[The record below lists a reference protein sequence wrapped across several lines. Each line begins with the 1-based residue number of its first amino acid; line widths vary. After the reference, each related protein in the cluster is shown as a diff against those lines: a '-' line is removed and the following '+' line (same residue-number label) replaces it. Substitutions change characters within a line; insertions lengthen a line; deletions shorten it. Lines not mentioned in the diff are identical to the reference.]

1 MYNHTISVQKQGGVR
16 LDVYLSSTLGLS
28 KGLVAK
34 LFKNKKIRLAG
45 ERAKPV
51 QRVLGDEILAIYEK
65 ESVLNLEGVT
75 VKEGVSQE
83 VKELDPSLL
92 LHKDEKVWVF
102 NKPTGWAVQPGRGV
116 KLGYSV
122 IERLHQAFPEV
133 KENLK
138 LVHRLDVATSG
149 LLLLSTS
156 TKSLEFLLSGLKRHR
171 FQKTYWALVK
181 GVVEES
187 AGSIRVPLLRID
199 SKFGSN
205 VEVGEN
211 NPEASKAHT
220 EWKCLE
226 RGEDWSLLEVK
237 PLSGRMHQIRVHLA
251 SIGHPIVG
259 DNRYGDFEFNRVMK
273 DKMGTKRMF
282 LHSFRLKVPKYEIP
296 DAPVSKQWEEAI
308 EKLKA

>member
-1 MYNHTISVQKQGGVR
+1 MYSHKISIQNQGGVR
-16 LDVYLSSTLGLS
+16 LDVYLSSSLGLS

-45 ERAKPV
+45 DRAKPV
-51 QRVLGDEILAIYEK
+51 ERVLGGEELSIYEK
-65 ESVLNLEGVT
+65 DSVLKLGENSTGDSADL
-75 VKEGVSQE
+75 KI
-83 VKELDPSLL
+83 LDSSLL
-92 LHKDEKVWVF
+92 LHKDEKIWVF

-116 KLGYSV
+116 RLGYSV
-122 IERLHQAFPEV
+122 IERLHEAYPEH
-133 KENLK
+133 KEDLK

-171 FQKTYWALVK
+171 FQKTYLALVK
-181 GVVEES
+181 GVVAEDS
-187 AGSIRVPLLRID
+187 GSIRVPLLRID

-205 VEVGEN
+205 VEVSEDN
-211 NPEASKAHT
+211 IEAQKAHT

-226 RGEDWSLLEVK
+226 RGDELSLLEVK

-282 LHSFRLKVPKYEIP
+282 LHSHKLKVPKYVIP
-296 DAPVSKQWEEAI
+296 DAPVSKQWEEAM
-308 EKLKA
+308 EKLK